1 MNYQETIEYL
11 YNQVPMF
18 EKQGQS
24 GYKEGLNTTIL
35 FDQHFN
41 HPHQSYKTIHI
52 GGTNG
57 KGSCSHTIAAIL
69 QLLGYKVGLY
79 TSPHL
84 IDFKERIKVNGKP
97 ISEKYVV
104 NFVEKEKSF
113 YSSLNPSFF
122 EITTA
127 MAFKYFKDENVDIAI
142 IEVGLGGRLDC
153 TNIIN
158 PILSII
164 TNISLD
170 HTQLLGN
177 SLCEIANEKAGIIK
191 ESTPVIIGENNEL
204 ANNVFITKAHN
215 CNSQIIFAED
225 NNEIYET
232 TNTKNL
238 LSYKT
243 HSFGNITGELIGSYQ
258 EKNSNT
264 ILVAYK
270 KLFELLNIDNLSIEE
285 HNSLLNKAFLNV
297 TKITGLLGRWQIV
310 KNNPLT
316 ICDTGHNIGAWKY
329 ISKQLASIK
338 CNKLHIIMGMVDDKD
353 YKAVIDLLPSNA
365 KYYFTHTE
373 IKRCLDCSV
382 LYTIAME
389 KGLNSNKYE
398 SVKIAYS
405 SAVANAD
412 KEDVIFIGGSTYIV
426 ADFMKDTI

>member
-389 KGLNSNKYE
+389 KGLNANKYE